1 MGNLKF
7 VEELSVKLRSE
18 KFLVIFKVE
27 TSEEVATEIVNRIN
41 KSLISEAYADK
52 VLDPIDERIW
62 WIRQEAENRRRPY
75 ELAEHINIIIKSFR

>member
-62 WIRQEAENRRRPY
+62 WIRQETENRRRSY

>member
-62 WIRQEAENRRRPY
+62 WIRQEAENRRRSY